1 MLKELYQQLV
11 ADAKAAVHPK
21 LIELPQGNVLLHVPG
36 GESKII
42 QKDPVLFNDS
52 VSSVDSM
59 LDWCGR
65 LDEGDLFISVH
76 QTYVLVQSKRDQA
89 HTTDRLRFDL
99 KLTAA
104 MIDLLAWAN
113 RPRTQQQVV
122 TALRTALADTFDDKY
137 LPIFRRLDFSRK
149 NDGSKSIA
157 HTGESLGKSVEARA
171 QSASGEIPEKL
182 VFDVN
187 VFSNIN
193 SPGVSLWF
201 ALDIDA
207 NIEAISINPIG
218 DCIGDAYRTAT
229 RAIVSDLKRELPK
242 ALVVACCD

>member
-11 ADAKAAVHPK
+11 ADAKAAVAPK
-21 LIELPQGNVLLHVPG
+21 IIEIPGGNVLLQIG
-36 GESKII
+36 SESRVL

-52 VSSVDSM
+52 VSSIDSM

-65 LDEGDLFISVH
+65 MNEDELFISVH
-76 QTYVLVQSKRDQA
+76 HTYILVQSKREYA

-99 KLTAA
+99 KLSAA
-104 MIDLLAWAN
+104 MVDLLAWAS

-122 TALRTALADTFDDKY
+122 TALRTTLDGTFDNKY

-157 HTGESLGKSVEARA
+157 HTGESLGKSIEARA

-207 NIEAISINPIG
+207 NIEQIKIEPIG
-218 DCIGDAYRTAT
+218 DCIGDAYRLCAKT
-229 RAIVSDLKRELPK
+229 IVADLKRDLPK
-242 ALVVACCD
+242 ALVVCCD

>member
-11 ADAKAAVHPK
+11 ADAKAAVVPK
-21 LIELPQGNVLLHVPG
+21 LIDLPQGNVLLHMPG

-52 VSSVDSM
+52 VSSLDSM

-65 LDEGDLFISVH
+65 LDEGDLFISVYPTH
-76 QTYVLVQSKRDQA
+76 ISVQSKRDQA

-99 KLTAA
+99 KLTEA
-104 MIDLLAWAN
+104 MSDLLSWVG
-113 RPRTQQQVV
+113 RPRIQQHVV
-122 TALRTALADTFDDKY
+122 SSLRTTLADTFDDKY
-137 LPIFRRLDFSRK
+137 LAIFRRLDFSRK
-149 NDGSKSIA
+149 NDGTKSIA

-182 VFDVN
+182 VFDIS
-187 VFSNIN
+187 VFSNI
-193 SPGVSLWF
+193 PCPPVSLWF

-207 NIEAISINPIG
+207 TIEQISIKPIG
-218 DCIGDAYRTAT
+218 DCIGDAYRLCAKT
-229 RAIVSDLKRELPK
+229 IVADLKRELPK
-242 ALVVACCD
+242 ALVVCCD

>member
-42 QKDPVLFNDS
+42 QKDPVLFNDI

-104 MIDLLAWAN
+104 MIDLLSWAN
-113 RPRTQQQVV
+113 RPRIQQQVV

-193 SPGVSLWF
+193 APNVSLWF

-207 NIEAISINPIG
+207 NIEAISIKPIG
-218 DCIGDAYRTAT
+218 DCIGNAYRTAT
-229 RAIVSDLKRELPK
+229 SAIVGDLKRELPK

>member
-11 ADAKAAVHPK
+11 ADAKAAVLPK
-21 LIELPQGNVLLHVPG
+21 LIELPGGRVLLHIPD
-36 GESKII
+36 GESKVL
-42 QKDPVLFNDS
+42 DVNPVLFNDK

-65 LDEGDLFISVH
+65 MNEDELFISVH
-76 QTYVLVQSKRDQA
+76 STYIMVESKREHA

-104 MIDLLAWAN
+104 MVDLLAWAS

-122 TALRTALADTFDDKY
+122 TALRTTLAETFDDKY
-137 LPIFRRLDFSRK
+137 LPIFRRLVFTRK

-187 VFSNIN
+187 VFSNIP
-193 SPGVSLWF
+193 SPPVSLWF

-207 NIEAISINPIG
+207 TIEQISIDPIG
-218 DCIGDAYRTAT
+218 DCIGDAYRLCSKT
-229 RAIVSDLKRELPK
+229 IVADLKRELPK
-242 ALVVACCD
+242 ALVVCCD

>member
-1 MLKELYQQLV
+1 MGVLEKFTLGSLSTMDGERIAIAFEQALKRV
-11 ADAKAAVHPK
+11 
-21 LIELPQGNVLLHVPG
+21 
-36 GESKII
+36 
-42 QKDPVLFNDS
+42 
-52 VSSVDSM
+52 
-59 LDWCGR
+59 
-65 LDEGDLFISVH
+65 
-76 QTYVLVQSKRDQA
+76 VQDC
-89 HTTDRLRFDL
+89 D
-99 KLTAA
+99 
-104 MIDLLAWAN
+104 
-113 RPRTQQQVV
+113 
-122 TALRTALADTFDDKY
+122 
-137 LPIFRRLDFSRK
+137 
-149 NDGSKSIA
+149 
-157 HTGESLGKSVEARA
+157 EARA

>member
-1 MLKELYQQLV
+1 MLTELYQ
-11 ADAKAAVHPK
+11 AIITTTKTSTTPK
-21 LIELPQGNVLLHVPG
+21 LVELPGGKVLLYIPDREPQIMDVN
-36 GESKII
+36 
-42 QKDPVLFNDS
+42 PVLFDDK

-65 LDEGDLFISVH
+65 MNEDELFISVYRTH
-76 QTYVLVQSKRDQA
+76 ILVHSKREHA
-89 HTTDRLRFDL
+89 HTTNMLRFDL
-99 KLTAA
+99 KMTEA

-122 TALRTALADTFDDKY
+122 TALRTTLAETFDDKY

-193 SPGVSLWF
+193 SLGVSLWF

-207 NIEAISINPIG
+207 NIEQIKIEPIG
-218 DCIGDAYRTAT
+218 DCIGDAYRLCAKT
-229 RAIVSDLKRELPK
+229 IVADLKRELPK
-242 ALVVACCD
+242 ALVVCCD

>member
-11 ADAKAAVHPK
+11 ADAKAAVGPK
-21 LIELPQGNVLLHVPG
+21 LIELPGGKVLLHIPD
-36 GESKII
+36 GESKVL
-42 QKDPVLFNDS
+42 DVNPVLFNDK

-65 LDEGDLFISVH
+65 MNEDELFISVY
-76 QTYVLVQSKRDQA
+76 QTSILVQSKREHF

-99 KLTAA
+99 KMTEA

-113 RPRTQQQVV
+113 RPRTQQHVV
-122 TALRTALADTFDDKY
+122 SSLRTTLADTFDDKY
-137 LPIFRRLDFSRK
+137 LAIFRRLDFSRK
-149 NDGSKSIA
+149 NDGTKSIA

-182 VFDVN
+182 VFDIN
-187 VFSNIN
+187 VFSNIHT
-193 SPGVSLWF
+193 PGVSLWF

-207 NIEAISINPIG
+207 TIEQISIKPIG
-218 DCIGDAYRTAT
+218 DCIGDAYRLCAKT
-229 RAIVSDLKRELPK
+229 IVADLKKELPK
-242 ALVVACCD
+242 ALVVCCD